1 MKNED
6 CKMARGLKTV
16 FGIFFGFMAFGLA
29 MIGITYLPVIGVILH
44 PGDEVAKEVVVL
56 QPHRRIAAVG
66 DGHSPD

>member
-29 MIGITYLPVIGVILH
+29 MIGITYLPVIGIFLSLIFFVISGLLLIS
-44 PGDEVAKEVVVL
+44 PRD
-56 QPHRRIAAVG
+56 AACYVTR
-66 DGHSPD
+66 